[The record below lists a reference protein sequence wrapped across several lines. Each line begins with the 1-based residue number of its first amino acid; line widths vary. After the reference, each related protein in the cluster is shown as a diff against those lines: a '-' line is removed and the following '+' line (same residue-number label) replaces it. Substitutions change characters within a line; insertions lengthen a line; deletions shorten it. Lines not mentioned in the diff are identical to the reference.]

1 MEQVIH
7 RVSHTH
13 KYPSNDRVHISGRSV
28 VTFLIGL
35 VIVSYLIFHSVEGK
49 RGVYVLHDLEKV
61 LEKEQFVL
69 ASLQAEKK
77 NLQAMRFYLSNPEDY
92 PDYIDERIRQKL
104 GYIQEGDRVIITP

>member
-1 MEQVIH
+1 M
-7 RVSHTH
+7 
-13 KYPSNDRVHISGRSV
+13 YISGRSV

-61 LEKEQFVL
+61 LEKEKIVL
-69 ASLQAEKK
+69 ASLQAEKQE
-77 NLQAMRFYLSNPEDY
+77 LQVMRFYLNNPEDY
-92 PDYIDERIRQKL
+92 PDYIDEHIRQKL